1 MSAFLRTQFFAIACF
16 SVFGSFAQQS
26 LKSILINHGA
36 NACGSSTGQQHFM
49 YGTLGNSPTMLSSGS
64 NGIPFYSVF
73 TAYNSRD
80 KKVYFA
86 DIATAGTTKVYAL
99 DYNLTGAIANPTVS
113 TPTYTYNYTIDQ
125 LCFDKDGNNIAI
137 YNYNYSTARARIK
150 QIDLASGNAIAGTDQ
165 ALNFPAGN
173 QPNSLSWGDV
183 VYMPNG
189 RIFMTFGN
197 TPSKLYELINYDG
210 TGAATAVFLA
220 DIPKPCY
227 SIGYVDGNLI
237 VGGSNG
243 SSCYYYIWDIN
254 SNVLGTEKTFPLGKT
269 TADIT
274 HMNVGVGV
282 SEELIGGAIINTNT
296 ADIIYEVVVKNKGN
310 IDLANA
316 QISNNLIR
324 TFGAGNISNVQAS
337 FYSNAAGLTINPSFN
352 GDTDTLLLLP
362 GQTINNYPVTT
373 DSVIIRIQLRATN
386 LTPHQ
391 TYYNTTIAT
400 GEVGAGVN
408 YLAVRDSS
416 NNGTAAYMDIDYN
429 GVSDDAG
436 EGFPTPFNY
445 TVLLPL
451 STIHFTAAVNNNQV
465 ALSWNTQNETD
476 LNNYTIER
484 SLDGVHYNA
493 IAAVAAKNTHA
504 ASYQQADNVTAVNAS
519 RIFYRLKINN
529 NTGGFK
535 YSNVIAVK
543 LNSTKINLSTYP
555 NPFISTINV
564 QVYADAKNT
573 VQVNLFDGTGRVIRN
588 LNTTV
593 QAGNNFITI
602 DQLSNL
608 PKGMYIIEVNSG
620 STKVHQKLMK

>member
-1 MSAFLRTQFFAIACF
+1 MSAFLRTQFLAIACF
-16 SVFGSFAQQS
+16 SVLSGFAQQS

-36 NACGSSTGQQHFM
+36 NACGSNTSQQHFM
-49 YGTLGNSPTMLSSGS
+49 YGTLGNSPSMLFSSS

-73 TAYNSRD
+73 TAYNSKD

-99 DYNLTGAIANPTVS
+99 DYNLTGAISNPGIS
-113 TPTYTYNYTIDQ
+113 TPTYTYNYRIDQ

-137 YNYNYSTARARIK
+137 YNYNASTARGRIK
-150 QIDLASGNAIAGTDQ
+150 QIDLATGNDIGGTDQ
-165 ALNFPAGN
+165 ALNFPLGN
-173 QPNSLSWGDV
+173 QPNSLNWGDI

-254 SNVLGTEKTFPLGKT
+254 SNTLGAERAFPLGTT

-282 SEELIGGAIINTNT
+282 SEELIGGAIINANT
-296 ADIIYEVVVKNKGN
+296 ADIIYEVVIKNKGN

-316 QISNNLIR
+316 QVSNNLIR

-337 FYSNAAGLTINPSFN
+337 FYSNAAGLTLNPSFN
-352 GDTDTLLLLP
+352 GATDTLLLLP

-386 LTPHQ
+386 LVPHQ
-391 TYYNTTIAT
+391 TYYNSTIAT
-400 GEVGAGVN
+400 GEIGAGTN
-408 YLAVRDSS
+408 FLAVRDSS

-451 STIHFTAAVNNNQV
+451 STINLTAAINNNQV
-465 ALSWNTQNETD
+465 TLSWNTQNETD

-484 SLDGVHYNA
+484 SVDGVHYNA
-493 IAAVAAKNTHA
+493 IAVVAAKNTA
-504 ASYQQADNVTAVNAS
+504 AANYQQANNVAGVSAS
-519 RIFYRLKINN
+519 RLFYRLKINDN
-529 NTGGFK
+529 AGGFK
-535 YSNVIAVK
+535 YSNVITVK
-543 LNSTKINLSTYP
+543 LSSTKINLSTYP

-564 QVYADAKNT
+564 QVYAETKTT
-573 VQVNLFDGTGRVIRN
+573 VQVNLFDGTGRVIRTLHN
-588 LNTTV
+588 TV
-593 QAGNNFITI
+593 QPGNNFITI
-602 DQLSNL
+602 GQLSNL
-608 PKGMYIIEVNSG
+608 PKGMYIIEVTSAG
-620 STKVHQKLMK
+620 TKVHQKLLK

>member
-1 MSAFLRTQFFAIACF
+1 MSAFFRTQFLAIACF

-36 NACGSSTGQQHFM
+36 NACGSSTSQQHFM
-49 YGTLGNSPTMLSSGS
+49 YGTLGNSPTMLSGGS

-73 TAYNSRD
+73 TAYNSKD

-99 DYNLTGAIANPTVS
+99 DYNLTGAIANPAVS
-113 TPTYTYNYTIDQ
+113 APTYTYNYTIDQ

-137 YNYNYSTARARIK
+137 YNYNNSTARARIK
-150 QIDLASGNAIAGTDQ
+150 QIDLASGNALSGTDQ
-165 ALNFPAGN
+165 VLNFPLGN
-173 QPNSLSWGDV
+173 QPNSLSWGDM

-254 SNVLGTEKTFPLGKT
+254 SNSLGAEKAFPLGKT

-282 SEELIGGAIINTNT
+282 SEELIGGVIINTNT

-324 TFGAGNISNVQAS
+324 TFGAGNISNVQAI
-337 FYSNAAGLTINPSFN
+337 FYSNAAGLTLNPSFN

-373 DSVIIRIQLRATN
+373 DSIIIRIQLRATN

-451 STIHFTAAVNNNQV
+451 STIHFAAAINNNQA

-484 SLDGVHYNA
+484 SADGIHYTA
-493 IAAVAAKNTHA
+493 IAVVAAKNTNT
-504 ASYQQADNVTAVNAS
+504 ASYQQADNIAGVIAS
-519 RIFYRLKINN
+519 RLFYRLRINDDA
-529 NTGGFK
+529 GSFK
-535 YSNVIAVK
+535 YSNVIVVK
-543 LNSTKINLSTYP
+543 LSGTKINLSSYP

-573 VQVNLFDGTGRVIRN
+573 IQVNLFDGTGRVVRS
-588 LNTTV
+588 LNSTV
-593 QAGNNFITI
+593 QPGNNFITI